1 MEDKKLNSG
10 LPGLDKKLDYFRYGE
25 NIVYRVKHISH
36 FTFFIERLLQQ
47 MEAEKKTVH
56 YVTLSLEHP
65 FDQGEE
71 CLQIHQM
78 DPSIGFELFT
88 LSVHDLIEQAGEEAV
103 FLFDC
108 LSMLQKSWSTDLM
121 MENFMRVTCPFIT
134 AHHSV
139 AFFPILRGIHSYDS
153 ISSIQ
158 EITQVFLDIFY
169 SDPSF
174 YITPLKVQNRYHG
187 EMFLPHRVD
196 PDESFHPMIY
206 SSSLSRYYS
215 VLDAAGPGEQMQDS
229 WEDFFATMRV
239 HAANYD
245 VSYENKEQMCRML
258 MTKDKK
264 IRNMIRKLFTARD
277 YLQIQ
282 SRMIGTGMIGG
293 KACGMLLARKIVQ
306 DYCPNAEGHLEPHD
320 SYYLAS
326 DIYYTYIIYNDCW
339 KLWMYQ
345 KQNPEDREAS
355 NQLREKLLT
364 GTFPESIIRQF
375 KRMLDY
381 FGTSPIIVRSSSF
394 LEDGF
399 GNAFAGKYDSVFCVN
414 VGDMGNRL
422 ELFQD
427 AVRTVYASTMSP
439 AALEYRRVRGLLKK
453 DEQMALLIQRVSGS
467 RWKQYYFPMAAGV
480 GYSFNNYSW
489 NPQIDPKAGMLRL
502 VAGLGTRAVDRTPGD
517 YTRLVSLDQP
527 TLSTFSNS
535 ADRHKFSQHRMDV
548 LNLEKTCLES
558 TSTDEMLPYIPSWQ
572 QKQVFSHDSDTERM
586 LEDRGIYRQVL
597 FADCERLVQNKE
609 FIGCM
614 REILQTLQ
622 EHYGKPVDIEYTVN
636 ISESGDFQ
644 INLLQCRPLHTGS
657 NQSVELPKCKE
668 DRELFH
674 VVKNV
679 MGASR
684 VDQLDVVVYVDP
696 HAYYN
701 YPYAQKPKIARAIGE
716 VNRYYENSKKKMLL
730 ITPGRIGTSSPELG
744 VPITYAEMSQ
754 FSSIMEVGYSKA
766 GYMPELSFG
775 SHMFQDL
782 VEAEILYIAC
792 MENSKTL
799 QYAPER
805 LEEAKEIG
813 ASIFGEE
820 LGSVIK
826 VFDTSGMNLVL
837 GMDAITQ
844 EVICGYMDEEAVK

>member
-71 CLQIHQM
+71 CFQIHQM

-196 PDESFHPMIY
+196 PDESFHPMTY

-229 WEDFFATMRV
+229 WEDFFGTMRV

-306 DYCPNAEGHLEPHD
+306 DYCPHAEGHLEPHD

-414 VGDMGNRL
+414 VGDMGERL
-422 ELFQD
+422 KLFED

-558 TSTDEMLPYIPSWQ
+558 TSTDEMLPYI
-572 QKQVFSHDSDTERM
+572 K
-586 LEDRGIYRQVL
+586 
-597 FADCERLVQNKE
+597 
-609 FIGCM
+609 
-614 REILQTLQ
+614 
-622 EHYGKPVDIEYTVN
+622 
-636 ISESGDFQ
+636 
-644 INLLQCRPLHTGS
+644 CR
-657 NQSVELPKCKE
+657 E

-754 FSSIMEVGYSKA
+754 FSSIMEVAYSKA

-826 VFDTSGMNLVL
+826 VFDTSGLNLVL

-844 EVICGYMDEEAVK
+844 EVICGYMDEET